1 MGSVSPTGEL
11 AQPVEASP
19 PPPPDQ
25 PADHKRS
32 YVPLFVVLNVV
43 FILATGLVL
52 YFALRQC

>member
-1 MGSVSPTGEL
+1 MGSLSPTGEL
-11 AQPVEASP
+11 ADPVEA

-43 FILATGLVL
+43 FILATGLVV
-52 YFALRQC
+52 YFALRRC